1 MSISLALQN
10 GLSGL
15 TASQAGLAAISQN
28 VANANTV
35 GYSRQVL
42 SLQQRVIN
50 GVNSGVQVGN
60 VDRVVDSFL
69 VRELQAQISRVGETL
84 AASQFYTET
93 QSRFGTPGNNSS
105 LSADLAQFGAAL
117 DTLSVNPEDP
127 ALGFNVVAAGV
138 AVARS
143 ISEFVNG
150 VQKLRNQ
157 ADTEIK
163 STVDAINLQLRNV
176 FDLNTA
182 IARAKV
188 NREASAGLEDRR
200 DQAVSALAKNVSIS
214 SFIRKSGEL
223 TILAE
228 GGLALVDNEVREF
241 DYTPAAVVN
250 DTTVFGAIS
259 IFRIEPTSGAR
270 LGDSQELVSFGAS
283 ATIVSNVAGGRL
295 KGLIDVRDGD
305 LNDLAAQVETIA
317 TAVRDQYNEIHNDGV
332 SFPAL
337 NSLAGTRTVTTVDSF
352 TATGTVRIAVLNAD
366 GGIAAAPVDLD
377 LTALGAVT
385 VGTLATTID
394 TALGAD
400 GSAAVVNG
408 KLVITATDAAKGIA
422 INASDS
428 LISGTAKGFP
438 QFFGLNDF
446 FTGVGG
452 ADFAVRQ
459 DIVGDPSR
467 ISTAELS
474 LTASAGQAGI
484 TVGDNRVIAR
494 LSALT
499 EIGIAFAAVAGLPA
513 GTFTLQEYA
522 GAILGLNAVQTA
534 AAVEGAELQQ
544 SLFENLDHRNSSL
557 SGVNVDE
564 ELANM
569 LVFQISFAASA
580 RVLNAAREMFDLLI
594 EIAR

>member
-188 NREASAGLEDRR
+188 NGEASAGLEDRR
-200 DQAVSALAKNVSIS
+200 DQAVSALAENISIS
-214 SFIRKSGEL
+214 SFVRKSGEL

-228 GGLALVDNEVREF
+228 GGLALVDNEVREL
-241 DYTPAAVVN
+241 DYSPAAVVK

-270 LGDSQELVSFGAS
+270 LGAGQELVSSGAS
-283 ATIVSNVAGGRL
+283 AAIVSNVAGGRL
-295 KGLIDVRDGD
+295 KGLIGVRDSD

-332 SFPAL
+332 
-337 NSLAGTRTVTTVDSF
+337 
-352 TATGTVRIAVLNAD
+352 TAR
-366 GGIAAAPVDLD
+366 
-377 LTALGAVT
+377 
-385 VGTLATTID
+385 
-394 TALGAD
+394 
-400 GSAAVVNG
+400 
-408 KLVITATDAAKGIA
+408 
-422 INASDS
+422 
-428 LISGTAKGFP
+428 
-438 QFFGLNDF
+438 
-446 FTGVGG
+446 
-452 ADFAVRQ
+452 
-459 DIVGDPSR
+459 
-467 ISTAELS
+467 
-474 LTASAGQAGI
+474 
-484 TVGDNRVIAR
+484 
-494 LSALT
+494 
-499 EIGIAFAAVAGLPA
+499 
-513 GTFTLQEYA
+513 
-522 GAILGLNAVQTA
+522 
-534 AAVEGAELQQ
+534 
-544 SLFENLDHRNSSL
+544 
-557 SGVNVDE
+557 
-564 ELANM
+564 
-569 LVFQISFAASA
+569 
-580 RVLNAAREMFDLLI
+580 
-594 EIAR
+594 